1 MCCPN
6 FLALY
11 RDFADGHIC
20 RPDLN
25 IVIVTHGL
33 TLRLVGREGGGEGRR
48 EGGGEGG
55 REGGGKGRMREEKW
69 HNYNSRLKS

>member
-1 MCCPN
+1 MGREGGDINCPN
-6 FLALY
+6 LLALC

-33 TLRLVGREGGGEGRR
+33 TLRLVGREGGGEG
-48 EGGGEGG
+48 G
-55 REGGGKGRMREEKW
+55 MREEEW
-69 HNYNSRLKS
+69 HNYNSR

>member
-1 MCCPN
+1 MGREAGDINCPN

-33 TLRLVGREGGGEGRR
+33 TLRLVGMEGR
-48 EGGGEGG
+48 GEGG
-55 REGGGKGRMREEKW
+55 REGGGEGRMREEEW
-69 HNYNSRLKS
+69 HNYNSR